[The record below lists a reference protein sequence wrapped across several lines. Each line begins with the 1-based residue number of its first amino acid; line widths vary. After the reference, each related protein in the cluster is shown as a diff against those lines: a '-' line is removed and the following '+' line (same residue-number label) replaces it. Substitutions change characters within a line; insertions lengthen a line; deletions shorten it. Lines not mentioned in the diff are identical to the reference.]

1 MSNKTD
7 YRPISLPPI
16 ISKYLQ
22 RFFIES
28 QELLPVKYFYQ
39 NCMDSENGI
48 LHKCSFKLIR
58 ELAKV
63 FRYICSRR
71 NRINGPKQSDC
82 LPHDLLIAKLVVYDF
97 DNKAL
102 ALITDNLTNHL
113 QRVKIG
119 STFRAYL

>member
-1 MSNKTD
+1 
-7 YRPISLPPI
+7 
-16 ISKYLQ
+16 
-22 RFFIES
+22 
-28 QELLPVKYFYQ
+28 
-39 NCMDSENGI
+39 MDSENDI

-58 ELAKV
+58 GLAKV

-82 LPHDLLIAKLVVYDF
+82 LPRDLLIAKLAVYDF

-119 STFRAYL
+119 STFSAYL

>member
-1 MSNKTD
+1 MSNKND
-7 YRPISLPPI
+7 YRPISLPTI
-16 ISKYLQ
+16 ISKYLK

-28 QELLPVKYFYQ
+28 QELLPIKYFYQ

-82 LPHDLLIAKLVVYDF
+82 LPHDLLIAKLAVYDF

-119 STFRAYL
+119 STFSAYL

>member
-7 YRPISLPPI
+7 YRPISLPTI
-16 ISKYLQ
+16 ISKYLK

-28 QELLPVKYFYQ
+28 QELLPIKYFYQ

-63 FRYICSRR
+63 FRYISSRR

-119 STFRAYL
+119 STFSAYL